1 MMDEAALR
9 AVANPNRRR
18 ILRLVWDRELSS
30 RAIADHFD
38 LTWPAISQ
46 NLRVLE
52 MAGLVRTRRQGTS
65 RLYSADRERLRPL
78 KAVLTAMWEADL
90 DRLAELAEAEERNH
104 RS

>member
-1 MMDEAALR
+1 
-9 AVANPNRRR
+9 
-18 ILRLVWDRELSS
+18 
-30 RAIADHFD
+30 
-38 LTWPAISQ
+38 
-46 NLRVLE
+46 VLE
-52 MAGLVRTRRQGTS
+52 LAGLVRTRRQGTS